1 MCCSHSST
9 NDVVVERRGG
19 CLYSPVVI
27 IVVDI
32 ITIIIIII
40 IIIVAACFLQ
50 WETRVDVVAV
60 SGLTPGLN
68 PGLAMSRVGSVK
80 KAMKDWVRRGTCS
93 PAIWP

>member
-1 MCCSHSST
+1 MRCSHSPT

-19 CLYSPVVI
+19 CLNSPVVI
-27 IVVDI
+27 IVVN
-32 ITIIIIII
+32 II

-68 PGLAMSRVGSVK
+68 PGLAMRRVGSVK

>member
-9 NDVVVERRGG
+9 NDVVVERRVG
-19 CLYSPVVI
+19 CLHSPVVI
-27 IVVDI
+27 IVVN
-32 ITIIIIII
+32 II